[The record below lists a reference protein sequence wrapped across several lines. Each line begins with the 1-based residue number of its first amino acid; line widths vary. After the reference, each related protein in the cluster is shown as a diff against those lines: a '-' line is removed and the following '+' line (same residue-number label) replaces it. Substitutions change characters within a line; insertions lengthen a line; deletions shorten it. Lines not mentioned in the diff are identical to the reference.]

1 MRLGAVVPAAGWS
14 RRMGREKI
22 LLPFGRSTMLG
33 TVLTKLARARVP
45 RVAVIL
51 RPDRSDA
58 RRIAQEAGAEVLINP
73 HPDDEML
80 VSIRLGV
87 ELLLATADALFVW
100 PADHPAVAPDTLR
113 LLVGGAS
120 RQIALLP
127 VHGGRRGHPA
137 LVGADLLAGIGDI
150 PPNQGLRWL
159 WRERADS
166 VRELDVADP
175 GVIENLDDPAA
186 YERARRREE
195 ESE

>member
-1 MRLGAVVPAAGWS
+1 VRLGAVVPAAGWS

-58 RRIAQEAGAEVLINP
+58 RRIAREAGAEVLINP

>member
-1 MRLGAVVPAAGWS
+1 
-14 RRMGREKI
+14 MGREKI

-58 RRIAQEAGAEVLINP
+58 RRIAREAGAEVLINP